1 MRNYCRNTPN
11 MLRRKGLYLSGL
23 IALSILILPLSAK
36 PKDKNGDPIDTARVV
51 ADQEKLVMLSSM
63 VPRRYM
69 TAKTGDAVTDNIF
82 SNYTVPQIQVMLS
95 EYEKKLERSKQ
106 QKQRIIDIGLEIGEQ
121 FLKIFPDSK
130 VIDEVAIRHADLLY
144 EKVSDEFYAKYAI
157 YTEELRKYLSSPEYE
172 QYVIAE
178 ARYDSIAAAG
188 GDTIRNPRPTP
199 PPGRP
204 IAPDPQL
211 DRVIAL
217 YDKIINDMPE
227 SPYVVDALYNKAY
240 ILGERYGD
248 YRALRNLTARDIRQ
262 RKEEAI
268 ALLQQLTRKYPD
280 SRYTTDAYMLIGE
293 YLFSAPNREQPAKTR
308 EAIPYYR
315 KVIDLILKNGQR
327 SEYYNQALYKLGWC
341 YFRLENYPE
350 AVAYFTQL
358 IEDIE
363 QAEEVFSGKIMPDYI
378 RPDMKK
384 EAIEY
389 IAASFIEEQ
398 NRVDRSKTAI
408 ERVDKFYAAIPPRRY
423 TPLVYEEI
431 GKKYEELLESAEK
444 VNEVWVALL
453 RRFPNYERAPFI
465 ADKIIYQLNLV
476 TINGEKK
483 EKELEEAEQKL
494 YEERKNLFYN
504 YGRKSKW
511 YADMKRRIQAQNL
524 GLPLDFKDQSVFT
537 TGFDP
542 RTLEYADSI
551 SKVAL
556 FQNIVYAISF
566 ARLLDGELPL
576 PLGREYMQPNIPD
589 LKRARLFYE
598 QAVKDIENYTEIF
611 SRYDSTAYFAQFQR
625 SLILDFK
632 LNRPREALPGYYSVA
647 KNFAWDF
654 HRKEAIG
661 NAYAII
667 DSIAR
672 AEKIGFYTPG
682 IDTTANFSGKRDS
695 LKADEK
701 IFLDIVDA
709 YIRLF
714 PHDSISVNGIKQLA
728 DFYIAKGYV
737 DEYKEV
743 NSRLA
748 MYYPIQEIYPG
759 TLVNLAANAYELKD
773 YSRSEQIAK
782 AIYYGRR
789 TKDPK
794 DAERRAYAYRLIG
807 SSIDKRAQY
816 YVGKGNYYAAA
827 KEYERI
833 TREVPKWEEAD
844 KAARNAAFYYVKAG
858 KTEESVRISN
868 YLFENANDPKFKVE
882 ALKDITFAYEQA
894 KKFDSLGSSLER
906 LYEFVKND
914 SLDLAEDALYRA
926 IRARMA
932 AENWKEAIRVSD
944 KYLAKFD
951 TTRRGDDVAF
961 NKIDLNVKDGRP
973 EGVFEAY
980 GAYADKF
987 VNKPRSVLA
996 YFKRGE
1002 ILEERGNI
1010 EGAKAEFT
1018 KATERYY
1025 QLAKKD
1031 EKNTKAVAGISVSE
1045 SMFRLT
1051 KYLIDEY
1058 KKVGVGV
1065 TLKPSAFVAPPKP
1078 KPQRQQPT
1086 RITAPKKTTA
1096 TTKAKPA
1103 AKPAP
1108 PPKPKERD
1116 VAYDTTAK
1124 YALRRKIEKN
1134 ILELYK
1140 LGGYRSISAL
1150 YNAGFVA
1157 ENLADEFS
1165 KIPDTLA
1172 SIRDPKTGK
1181 GIIPAKLTTNQVQ
1194 ANVDAA
1200 AFYERAGNDY
1210 AKTYQDLTA
1219 ARGEFEKAVRE
1230 PDSARKALLNPNDS
1244 AAVAL
1249 REAVASIGKI
1259 TNREQGEFALAKLVP
1274 PTEKWI
1280 SKIGI
1285 NNGMDVPDDVFL
1297 VTIDATSEVAKSK
1310 ISEMY
1315 FKAGKLAEKN
1325 VYTYLAAQVDEEAKK
1340 TTKVFGRGKNKISVY
1355 LGDVVELVQLSQIA
1369 QKFVRPAAEVAIN
1382 TYRRGIERAEKLKLN
1397 NEYVERA
1404 KAAVNELATK
1414 AVERSDSLARASNAL
1429 FDMLDKAYRN
1439 KLDSLRGQPKAK
1451 DIVDF
1456 TVLSSKMN
1464 FIIKTN
1470 YELTLSALAE
1480 YGQALQLLKEA
1491 NAPQNRYNEVATRA
1505 SRFIYEMGESNRQRA
1520 EMLKKTVK
1528 QWDEL
1533 SRANPDKFWYSDYGS
1548 VKYDPI
1554 ARTYEQSAGAILA
1567 QVVALLVDFE
1577 IQDEYT
1583 SKSLLALGKIDP
1595 TLAKIIGKKGETTIT
1610 SGSDWKF
1617 IEQIEPGKEYDWFKR
1632 DYSDAA
1638 WKPVVEND
1646 ETQRFKYFVRAT
1658 DTTFTTKDLDV
1669 AAKAIWYER
1678 VVPGAQ
1684 PEPTPKPEPKKE
1696 SEQKPQ
1702 PEQKTQPEQKPEE
1715 KKETEPEKTDTA
1727 SVAPKKAEPN
1737 YLSVGET
1744 LTLSL
1749 TFESGQAKITAGT
1762 ETLDSLVAKFK
1773 EDKNLVVEITPSVVL
1788 DSGSKVKPA
1797 ALAKQRYDAIV
1808 KELTSKGVKKT
1819 QLKQGKSVTDTV
1831 TTIKVLKS
1839 SRKTGLLNVMPS
1851 KNLARVKISVVVEE
1865 QHFTQRGKKKKSKDD
1880 ELKEKVEEA
1889 LSGISGISVEVKG
1902 AVVTLSGEV
1911 ADDATKSDA
1920 ESKAAKVKGV
1930 KSVTNNLTVKPP
1942 APKGPVKPEYVYFRK
1957 EFTFEGAK
1965 EVAQLILTKEF
1976 PFDSLEVYVNDT
1988 QVGADKIVRF
1998 KDVSPADSLLDEQFI
2013 VLNIYDFVTP
2023 GKNLVAI
2030 RAPGTLPKGAGL
2042 KIALN
2047 VAYFE
2052 EIKES
2057 DLKALIPKLK
2067 EYRKKTEKKLE
2078 QVENPK

>member
-1 MRNYCRNTPN
+1 
-11 MLRRKGLYLSGL
+11 MLHKYVVCVLLLLLYTTLSP
-23 IALSILILPLSAK
+23 IALTAKAKGDDK
-36 PKDKNGDPIDTARVV
+36 PKGIDTAKVM
-51 ADQEKLVMLSSM
+51 AEQEKLVVLSSL
-63 VPRRYM
+63 VPRNYL
-69 TAKTGDAVTDNIF
+69 TARTGDAVTDNVF
-82 SNYTVPQIQVMLS
+82 SNFTIPQIQVILS
-95 EYEKKLERSKQ
+95 EYEKKLERSKA
-106 QKQRIIDIGLEIGEQ
+106 QKQKILDIGLELGEQ
-121 FLKIFPDSK
+121 FTKIFADSK
-130 VIDEVAIRHADLLY
+130 VIDEVAIRYADMLY

-157 YTEELRKYLSSPEYE
+157 YTEELRKYLNSPEYE
-172 QYVIAE
+172 QYSIAE

-204 IAPDPQL
+204 IPPDPQL

-217 YDKIINDMPE
+217 YDKIINEMPE

-248 YRALRNLTARDIRQ
+248 YRALRNLSAREIRQ
-262 RKEEAI
+262 KKEEAI

-280 SRYTTDAYMLIGE
+280 SRYTVDAYMLIGE

-315 KVIDLILKNGQR
+315 KALDLILRNGQR

-341 YFRLENYPE
+341 FFRLENYSE
-350 AVAYFTQL
+350 AIAYFTQL

-363 QAEEVFSGKIMPDYI
+363 QAEEIFSGKIMPDYI
-378 RPDMKK
+378 RPDMKR

-408 ERVDKFYAAIPPRRY
+408 ERVDKFYAAMPPRRY
-423 TPLVYEEI
+423 IPLVYEEI
-431 GKKYEELLESAEK
+431 GRKYEELLESAEK
-444 VNEVWVALL
+444 VNEVWIALL

-465 ADKIIYQLNLV
+465 ADKIIYQLYIT

-483 EKELEEAEQKL
+483 EKELEEAEQRL

-511 YADMKRRIQAQNL
+511 YADMKRRMQAQAL
-524 GLPLDFKDQSVFT
+524 GLPLDFKDQSVFP

-589 LKRARLFYE
+589 LKRAKQFYE
-598 QAVKDIENYTEIF
+598 QAVKDIENYTDIF
-611 SRYDSTAYFAQFQR
+611 SRYDSTAYFAEFQR

-632 LNRPREALPGYYSVA
+632 LNRPRDALPGYLNVA
-647 KNFAWDF
+647 RNFAWDF

-667 DSIAR
+667 DSITR
-672 AEKIGFYTPG
+672 AQKIGFYTPG
-682 IDTTANFSGKRDS
+682 LDTTANFAGKRDS
-695 LKADEK
+695 LTADEK
-701 IFLDIVDA
+701 LFLEVVDT

-748 MYYPIQEIYPG
+748 LYYPIQEIYPG

-773 YSRSEQIAK
+773 YTRSEQIAK

-833 TREVPKWEEAD
+833 TKEVPKWEEAD

-868 YLFENANDPKFKVE
+868 YLFENANDPRFKVE
-882 ALKDITFAYEQA
+882 ALKDITYAYEQA
-894 KKFDSLGSSLER
+894 KSYDSLGSSLER

-914 SLDLAEDALYRA
+914 SIDLAEDALYRA

-987 VNKPRSVLA
+987 VTKPRSVVA

-1018 KATERYY
+1018 KATDRYY
-1025 QLAKKD
+1025 ELAKKN
-1031 EKNTKAVAGISVSE
+1031 EKNTKAVAGIAVSE

-1051 KYLIDEY
+1051 KYLLDEY

-1065 TLKPSAFVAPPKP
+1065 TLKPSAFVPPPKP
-1078 KPQRQQPT
+1078 PKQKQQPPKIAT
-1086 RITAPKKTTA
+1086 TTKKKTTQ
-1096 TTKAKPA
+1096 A

-1140 LGGYRSISAL
+1140 LGGYRSIDAL

-1157 ENLADEFS
+1157 ENLADAFS
-1165 KIPDTLA
+1165 KVPDTLA
-1172 SIRDPKTGK
+1172 SIRDPKTGR
-1181 GIIPAKLTTNQVQ
+1181 GIIPAKLTINQVQ

-1219 ARGEFEKAVRE
+1219 ARGDFEKASKE
-1230 PDSARKALLNPNDS
+1230 QDSIRRALINPNDS
-1244 AAVAL
+1244 ANVAL
-1249 REAVASIGKI
+1249 QQAIASLGKI
-1259 TNREQGEFALAKLVP
+1259 TNREQGELALAKLVP
-1274 PTEKWI
+1274 VTEKWI

-1285 NNGMDVPDDVFL
+1285 SNGLDVPDEAFL
-1297 VTIDATSEVAKSK
+1297 ATIDATTEIAKSK

-1315 FKAGKLAEKN
+1315 YKAGKLAEKN
-1325 VYTYLAAQVDEEAKK
+1325 VYTYLAAQADEEAKK
-1340 TTKVFGRGKNKISVY
+1340 TTRTFGKGRSKVTIY

-1369 QKFVRPAAEVAIN
+1369 QQFVRPAVEVAIN
-1382 TYRRGIERAEKLKLN
+1382 TYRRGVERAEKLKLQN
-1397 NEYVERA
+1397 QYVELS
-1404 KAAVNELATK
+1404 KAAINELATK
-1414 AVERSDSLARASNAL
+1414 AAERSDSLARAATLL
-1429 FDMLDKAYRN
+1429 FDQLDKQYRN
-1439 KLDSLRGQPKAK
+1439 KLDSLTGQPKAK

-1456 TVLSSKMN
+1456 AVLATKMN
-1464 FIIKTN
+1464 FIINTN
-1470 YELTLSALAE
+1470 YNLTLSALAE
-1480 YGQALQLLKEA
+1480 YGQALQLLKDA
-1491 NAPQNRYNEVATRA
+1491 NAPQNRYNEVATRT
-1505 SRFIYEMGESNRQRA
+1505 SRFIYEMGEGYRQRA
-1520 EMLKKTVK
+1520 ELLKKTVK

-1533 SRANPDKFWYSDYGS
+1533 SKANPDKFWYSDYGA

-1554 ARTYEQSAGAILA
+1554 AEMCQKTAGLILA
-1567 QVVALLVDFE
+1567 QVVALLVDYD

-1583 SKSLLALGKIDP
+1583 SRALISLGKIDP
-1595 TLAKIIGKKGETTIT
+1595 GLSKLIGKKGETTVAT
-1610 SGSDWKF
+1610 SGGSGWKV

-1638 WKPVVEND
+1638 WKSVVEND
-1646 ETQRFKYFVRAT
+1646 ETQRFRYFVRET
-1658 DTTFTTKDLDV
+1658 DTTFTTKELDTP
-1669 AAKAIWYER
+1669 ARAIWYER
-1678 VVPGAQ
+1678 IVPGAQ
-1684 PEPTPKPEPKKE
+1684 PEQTPAPQQKEEPKKE
-1696 SEQKPQ
+1696 EQKEEPKKEGEAIPTEQ
-1702 PEQKTQPEQKPEE
+1702 PAAKPE
-1715 KKETEPEKTDTA
+1715 P
-1727 SVAPKKAEPN
+1727 S
-1737 YLSVGET
+1737 YLAIGET
-1744 LTLSL
+1744 IVLNL
-1749 TFESGQAKITAGT
+1749 TFETGKAKITGGA
-1762 ETLDSLVAKFK
+1762 EALDSLVAKFK

-1797 ALAKQRYDAIV
+1797 VLAKQRYDAIV

-1819 QLKQGKSVTDTV
+1819 QLKQGKSITDTV
-1831 TTIKVLKS
+1831 TTFKVIKS
-1839 SRKTGLLNVMPS
+1839 SRKTGRLNWWS
-1851 KNLARVKISVVVEE
+1851 KQNLASKKVTLVMYE
-1865 QHFTQRGKKKKSKDD
+1865 QHFAQKGKKKKATKSKDE
-1880 ELKEKVEEA
+1880 ELQEKVKEA
-1889 LSGISGISVEVKG
+1889 VGALGNITVEVKD

-1911 ADDATKSDA
+1911 ADETAKTNA
-1920 ESKAAKVKGV
+1920 ETAARSVKGV
-1930 KSVTNNLTVKPP
+1930 KSVTNNLTVRPP
-1942 APKGPVKPEYVYFRK
+1942 TPQGPVKPQYVYFRK

-1965 EVAQLILTKEF
+1965 EVAQLIMTNEF
-1976 PFDSLEVYVNDT
+1976 PFDSLEVYVNDV
-1988 QVGADKIVRF
+1988 QVGPDKIVKF
-1998 KDVSPADSLLDEQFI
+1998 KNISPPDSALDNQFI
-2013 VLNIYDFVTP
+2013 VLNIYDYVVP

-2042 KIALN
+2042 KIAIN
-2047 VAYFE
+2047 IAYFE
-2052 EIKES
+2052 ELKES

-2067 EYRKKTEKKLE
+2067 EYRKKKEKELE
-2078 QVENPK
+2078 KSMPNPQ

>member
-1 MRNYCRNTPN
+1 MRNLCNTSR
-11 MLRRKGLYLSGL
+11 MLHRKLYGL
-23 IALSILILPLSAK
+23 IALMLVLPQLATAK
-36 PKDKNGDPIDTARVV
+36 NKDDKPIDTAQVV
-51 ADQEKLVMLSSM
+51 AEQEKLVMLSSM

-69 TAKTGDAVTDNIF
+69 IAKTGDAITDNIF
-82 SNYTVPQIQVMLS
+82 SNYTVPQIQVVLS
-95 EYEKKLERSKQ
+95 EYEKKLEKNRQ
-106 QKQRIIDIGLEIGEQ
+106 QKQRILDIGLEISEK
-121 FLKIFPDSK
+121 FIKIFPDSK
-130 VIDEVAIRHADLLY
+130 VIDEVAIRYADMLY

-157 YTEELRKYLSSPEYE
+157 YTEELRKYLNSPEYE

-178 ARYDSIAAAG
+178 ARYDSIASVG

-204 IAPDPQL
+204 IPPDPKL
-211 DRVIAL
+211 DQVIAI
-217 YDKIINDMPE
+217 YDRIINEMPE

-268 ALLQQLTRKYPD
+268 ALLQQLIRKYPD
-280 SRYTTDAYMLIGE
+280 SRYATDAHMLIGE

-315 KVIDLILKNGQR
+315 KVIDLVLKNGQR

-358 IEDIE
+358 VEDIE

-398 NRVDRSKTAI
+398 NRIDRSKTAI
-408 ERVDKFYAAIPPRRY
+408 ERVNRFYDAMPPRRY
-423 TPLVYEEI
+423 IPLVYEEI

-465 ADKIIYQLNLV
+465 ADKIIYQLYLT

-483 EKELEEAEQKL
+483 GKELEEVEQKL

-551 SKVAL
+551 SKAAL
-556 FQNIVYAISF
+556 LQNIIYGISF

-576 PLGREYMQPNIPD
+576 PFDREYMRAEIPD
-589 LKRARLFYE
+589 LKRARAFYE

-625 SLILDFK
+625 SLILDVK

-661 NAYAII
+661 NAYAIV
-667 DSIAR
+667 DSITR
-672 AEKIGFYTPG
+672 AERIGFYTPG
-682 IDTTANFSGKRDS
+682 IDTMANFSGKRDS

-701 IFLDIVDA
+701 TFLEIVDA
-709 YIRLF
+709 YIRLY

-743 NSRLA
+743 NSRLVL
-748 MYYPIQEIYPG
+748 YYPIQEIYPG

-773 YSRSEQIAK
+773 YTRSEQIAK

-833 TREVPKWEEAD
+833 TKEVPKWEEAD

-858 KTEESVRISN
+858 KTEESVKISN
-868 YLFENANDPKFKVE
+868 YLFENANDPKYKVE

-894 KKFDSLGSSLER
+894 KMYDSLGASLER

-914 SLDLAEDALYRA
+914 SVDLAEDALYRA

-944 KYLAKFD
+944 KYLAKYD

-1002 ILEERGNI
+1002 ILEERGDI
-1010 EGAKAEFT
+1010 EGAKAEFK
-1018 KATERYY
+1018 KAIDRYY
-1025 QLAKKD
+1025 ELAKKD
-1031 EKNTKAVAGISVSE
+1031 ERNTKAVAGISVSE
-1045 SMFRLT
+1045 SLFRLT
-1051 KYLIDEY
+1051 KYLLDEY

-1086 RITAPKKTTA
+1086 RITTSKKPTPKG
-1096 TTKAKPA
+1096 KPE

-1108 PPKPKERD
+1108 PPVPKERD
-1116 VAYDTTAK
+1116 IAYDTTAK

-1172 SIRDPKTGK
+1172 IIRDPKTGK
-1181 GIIPAKLTTNQVQ
+1181 GIIPAKLTVNQVQ

-1200 AFYERAGNDY
+1200 SFYERAGNDY
-1210 AKTYQDLTA
+1210 AKTFQDLTA
-1219 ARGEFEKAVRE
+1219 ARRDFEKASGGIDSVR
-1230 PDSARKALLNPNDS
+1230 RALINPNDS
-1244 AAVAL
+1244 AEVAL
-1249 REAVASIGKI
+1249 RDAVASIGKI

-1280 SKIGI
+1280 AKIGI
-1285 NNGMDVPDDVFL
+1285 NNGLDVPDDVFL

-1325 VYTYLAAQVDEEAKK
+1325 VYIYLAAQADEEAKK
-1340 TTKVFGRGKNKISVY
+1340 TVKVFGRGKNKISVY

-1382 TYRRGIERAEKLKLN
+1382 TYRRGIERAEKLKLS

-1404 KAAVNELATK
+1404 KAAINELATK
-1414 AVERSDSLARASNAL
+1414 AVERSDSLARAANVL
-1429 FDMLDKAYRN
+1429 FDMLDKTYRN

-1456 TVLSSKMN
+1456 AVLASKMN

-1548 VKYDPI
+1548 IKYDPI
-1554 ARTYEQSAGAILA
+1554 ARTYEQSAAAILS
-1567 QVVALLVDFE
+1567 QVVVLLVDFE

-1610 SGSDWKF
+1610 SGGDWKF

-1632 DYSDAA
+1632 DYNDAA

-1646 ETQRFKYFVRAT
+1646 ETQRFKYFVKST

-1669 AAKAIWYER
+1669 TAKAIWYER

-1684 PEPTPKPEPKKE
+1684 PEPTSKPEPKKE
-1696 SEQKPQ
+1696 PEQKQQ
-1702 PEQKTQPEQKPEE
+1702 PEQGQQPEQQPER
-1715 KKETEPEKTDTA
+1715 KEPEKTETTGA
-1727 SVAPKKAEPN
+1727 APEKVEPN

-1744 LTLSL
+1744 LILNL
-1749 TFESGQAKITAGT
+1749 TFEKGQAKIIAGA
-1762 ETLDSLVAKFK
+1762 ETLDSIVAKFK

-1788 DSGSKVKPA
+1788 DSGSKIKPA
-1797 ALAKQRYDAIV
+1797 TLAKQRYDAIV

-1839 SRKTGLLNVMPS
+1839 SRKAELLNFTPS

-1865 QHFTQRGKKKKSKDD
+1865 QHFTQRGKKKKSKDE

-1889 LSGISGISVEVKG
+1889 LSGVSGVSVEVKG

-1911 ADDATKSDA
+1911 ADEATKIDA

-1930 KSVTNNLTVKPP
+1930 KSVTNNLTVRPP

-1957 EFTFEGAK
+1957 EFSFEGAK

-1976 PFDSLEVYVNDT
+1976 PFDSLEVYVNDV
-1988 QVGADKIVRF
+1988 QVGPDKIVRF
-1998 KDVSPADSLLDEQFI
+1998 RDVSPADSLLDEQFI

-2023 GKNLVAI
+2023 GKNLLAI
-2030 RAPGTLPKGAGL
+2030 RAPGALPKGAGL
-2042 KIALN
+2042 KVALN
-2047 VAYFE
+2047 IAYFE

>member
-1 MRNYCRNTPN
+1 
-11 MLRRKGLYLSGL
+11 MLQKLYFSCLAAL
-23 IALSILILPLSAK
+23 MLFFPPIAESKEKSK
-36 PKDKNGDPIDTARVV
+36 EPIDTARVM
-51 ADQEKLVMLSSM
+51 AEQERLVVLSSM
-63 VPRRYM
+63 VPRNFL

-82 SNYTVPQIQVMLS
+82 SSYTVPQIQVMLS
-95 EYEKKLERSKQ
+95 EYEKKLERSKV
-106 QKQRIIDIGLEIGEQ
+106 QKQRITDIGLEIGEQ

-130 VIDEVAIRHADLLY
+130 VIDEVAIRYADLLY
-144 EKVSDEFYAKYAI
+144 EKVSDEFYSKYAI

-199 PPGRP
+199 PLGRP

-227 SPYVVDALYNKAY
+227 SPYVVDAIYNKAY

-248 YRALRNLTARDIRQ
+248 YRALRNLSARDIRQ

-268 ALLQQLTRKYPD
+268 ALLQQLIRKYPD
-280 SRYTTDAYMLIGE
+280 SRYTTDAYVLIGE

-315 KVIDLILKNGQR
+315 KVLDLILKTGQR

-363 QAEEVFSGKIMPDYI
+363 QAEEIFSGKIMPDYI

-398 NRVDRSKTAI
+398 NRIDRSKTAI
-408 ERVDKFYAAIPPRRY
+408 ERIDKFYSAMPPRRY
-423 TPLVYEEI
+423 IPLVYEEV

-444 VNEVWVALL
+444 INEVWMALL
-453 RRFPNYERAPFI
+453 KRFPNYERAPFI
-465 ADKIIYQLNLV
+465 ADKVIYQLNLV

-524 GLPLDFKDQSVFT
+524 GIPLDFKDQSVFT

-589 LKRARLFYE
+589 LKRAKVFYE

-611 SRYDSTAYFAQFQR
+611 SRYDSTAYMAQFQR

-632 LNRPREALPGYYSVA
+632 LNRPKEALPGYLSVA
-647 KNFAWDF
+647 KNFAWDY

-695 LKADEK
+695 LKTDEK
-701 IFLDIVDA
+701 TFLEIVDA

-748 MYYPIQEIYPG
+748 LYYPVQEIYPG

-773 YSRSEQIAK
+773 YTRSEQIAK

-816 YVGKGNYYAAA
+816 YVGKENYYAAA

-833 TREVPKWEEAD
+833 TKEVPKWEEAD

-858 KTEESVRISN
+858 RTEESVKMSN

-894 KKFDSLGSSLER
+894 KNFDSLGSSLER
-906 LYEFVKND
+906 LYEFVKAD
-914 SLDLAEDALYRA
+914 SIDLAEDALYRA

-944 KYLAKFD
+944 KYLGKFD

-961 NKIDLNVKDGRP
+961 NKIDLNIKDGRP

-1018 KATERYY
+1018 KATDRYY
-1025 QLAKKD
+1025 ELAKKD
-1031 EKNTKAVAGISVSE
+1031 EKNTKAVAGISASE

-1051 KYLIDEY
+1051 RYLLDDY

-1078 KPQRQQPT
+1078 KKQREQPT
-1086 RITAPKKTTA
+1086 RITAPKKQTTA
-1096 TTKAKPA
+1096 AKKKPA
-1103 AKPAP
+1103 AKPVP

-1140 LGGYRSISAL
+1140 LGGYRSIDAL

-1157 ENLADEFS
+1157 ENLADAFS

-1210 AKTYQDLTA
+1210 AKTFLDLSA
-1219 ARGEFEKAVRE
+1219 ARGEFEKSAKDL
-1230 PDSARKALLNPNDS
+1230 DSAKKALLNPNDS
-1244 AAVAL
+1244 ATVAL
-1249 REAVASIGKI
+1249 REAVASIGKV
-1259 TNREQGEFALAKLVP
+1259 TNREQGELAIAKLVP

-1280 SKIGI
+1280 SKVGI
-1285 NNGMDVPDDVFL
+1285 SNGLDVPDDVFL
-1297 VTIDATSEVAKSK
+1297 VTIDATTEVAKSK

-1315 FKAGKLAEKN
+1315 YKAGKLAEKN
-1325 VYTYLAAQVDEEAKK
+1325 VYTYLAAEADEEAKK
-1340 TTKVFGRGKNKISVY
+1340 TSRTFGRGKNKIVVE

-1369 QKFVRPAAEVAIN
+1369 QRFVRPAAEIAIN
-1382 TYRRGIERAEKLKLN
+1382 TYRRGIEKAEKLKLQN
-1397 NEYVERA
+1397 QYVDMARA
-1404 KAAVNELATK
+1404 AINELATK

-1429 FDMLDKAYRN
+1429 FDKLDKQYRE
-1439 KLDSLRGQPKAK
+1439 KLDNLTGQPKAK

-1456 TVLSSKMN
+1456 TVLASKMN

-1480 YGQALQLLKEA
+1480 YGQALQLLKDA

-1505 SRFIYEMGESNRQRA
+1505 SRFIYEMGEGNRQRA
-1520 EMLKKTVK
+1520 EVLKRTVK

-1533 SRANPDKFWYSDYGS
+1533 SKANPDKFWYSDYGS
-1548 VKYDPI
+1548 IKYEPI
-1554 ARTYEQSAGAILA
+1554 ANTYQQSAGAILA

-1583 SKSLLALGKIDP
+1583 SKSLLSLGKIDP
-1595 TLAKIIGKKGETTIT
+1595 TLSKIIGKKGETTIT
-1610 SGSDWKF
+1610 SSGGNEWKV
-1617 IEQIEPGKEYDWFKR
+1617 IEQIEPGKEYDWFRR

-1646 ETQRFKYFVRAT
+1646 ETQRFKYFIRET
-1658 DTTFTTKDLDV
+1658 DTTFATKDLDTP
-1669 AAKAIWYER
+1669 ARAIWYER

-1684 PEPTPKPEPKKE
+1684 PAPEKKEEPKKE
-1696 SEQKPQ
+1696 EP
-1702 PEQKTQPEQKPEE
+1702 
-1715 KKETEPEKTDTA
+1715 KKEEPKGEETKKEE
-1727 SVAPKKAEPN
+1727 PKSEEPKKEGEQPAAEPKAEPN

-1744 LTLSL
+1744 ILMNL
-1749 TFESGQAKITAGT
+1749 TFEPGKAKITGGT
-1762 ETLDSLVAKFK
+1762 EGLDSLVAKFK
-1773 EDKNLVVEITPSVVL
+1773 EDKNLVMEITPSVVL

-1808 KELTSKGVKKT
+1808 KELTAKGVKKT
-1819 QLKQGKSVTDTV
+1819 QLKQGKSTTDTV
-1831 TTIKVLKS
+1831 TTFKVTKS
-1839 SRKTGLLNVMPS
+1839 SRKTGMLNLMPS
-1851 KNLARVKISVVVEE
+1851 KNLARVKVSVFIAE
-1865 QHFTQRGKKKKSKDD
+1865 QHFTQKGKKKRSKDD
-1880 ELKEKVEEA
+1880 ELKEKVEGA
-1889 LSGISGISVEVKG
+1889 VSAISGITVEVKN

-1911 ADDATKSDA
+1911 ADEAAKASA
-1920 ESKAAKVKGV
+1920 ESAAAGVKGV
-1930 KSVTNNLTVKPP
+1930 KSVVNNLTVRPP
-1942 APKGPVKPEYVYFRK
+1942 VAQGPVKPEYVYFRK

-1965 EVAQLILTKEF
+1965 EVAQLIMTNEF

-1988 QVGADKIVRF
+1988 QVGADKIVKF
-1998 KDVSPADSLLDEQFI
+1998 KNVSPADSLLDEKFI

-2023 GKNLVAI
+2023 GKNLIAI

-2047 VAYFE
+2047 IAYFE

-2078 QVENPK
+2078 KVENPQ

>member
-1 MRNYCRNTPN
+1 MSNCGYLISS
-11 MLRRKGLYLSGL
+11 MLRKEAVC
-23 IALSILILPLSAK
+23 IALFLFVVVLSPKQLTSKVKSEEK
-36 PKDKNGDPIDTARVV
+36 PKAIDTAKVM
-51 ADQEKLVMLSSM
+51 AEQEKLITLSSL
-63 VPRRYM
+63 VPRNYL
-69 TAKTGDAVTDNIF
+69 TARTGDAVTDNVF
-82 SNYTVPQIQVMLS
+82 SNFTIPQIQVILS
-95 EYEKKLERSKQ
+95 EYEKKLERSKA
-106 QKQRIIDIGLEIGEQ
+106 QKQRILDIGLEMGEQ
-121 FLKIFPDSK
+121 FTKIFADSK
-130 VIDEVAIRHADLLY
+130 VIDEVAIRYADMLY

-157 YTEELRKYLSSPEYE
+157 YTEELRKYLNSPEYE
-172 QYVIAE
+172 QYSIAE

-188 GDTIRNPRPTP
+188 GDTIANPRPTP

-217 YDKIINDMPE
+217 YDKIINEMPE

-248 YRALRNLTARDIRQ
+248 YRALRNLSARDIRQ
-262 RKEEAI
+262 KKEEAI

-280 SRYTTDAYMLIGE
+280 SRYTVDAYMLIGE

-315 KVIDLILKNGQR
+315 KALDLILRNGQR

-341 YFRLENYPE
+341 FFRLENYPE
-350 AVAYFTQL
+350 AIAYFTQL

-363 QAEEVFSGKIMPDYI
+363 QAEEIFSGKVMPDYI

-398 NRVDRSKTAI
+398 NRIDRSKTAI
-408 ERVDKFYAAIPPRRY
+408 ERVERFYSAMPPRRY
-423 TPLVYEEI
+423 IPLVYEEI
-431 GKKYEELLESAEK
+431 GRKYEELLESAEK
-444 VNEVWVALL
+444 INEVWIALL

-465 ADKIIYQLNLV
+465 ADKIIYQIYLT

-483 EKELEEAEQKL
+483 EKELEEAEQRL

-511 YADMKRRIQAQNL
+511 YADMKRRMQAQAL
-524 GLPLDFKDQSVFT
+524 GLPLDFKDQSVFP

-589 LKRARLFYE
+589 LKRARQFYE
-598 QAVKDIENYTEIF
+598 QAVKDIENYTDIF

-632 LNRPREALPGYYSVA
+632 LNRPREALPGYLSVA
-647 KNFAWDF
+647 RNFAWDF

-667 DSIAR
+667 DSITKAQ
-672 AEKIGFYTPG
+672 KIGFYTPG
-682 IDTTANFSGKRDS
+682 LDTTANFAGKRDS
-695 LKADEK
+695 LTADEK
-701 IFLDIVDA
+701 LFLEVVDT

-748 MYYPIQEIYPG
+748 LYYPIQEIYPG

-773 YSRSEQIAK
+773 YTRSEQIAK

-789 TKDPK
+789 TRDPK

-833 TREVPKWEEAD
+833 TKEVPKWEEAD

-868 YLFENANDPKFKVE
+868 YLFENANDPRFKVE
-882 ALKDITFAYEQA
+882 ALKDITYAYEQA
-894 KKFDSLGSSLER
+894 KSYDSLGSSLER

-914 SLDLAEDALYRA
+914 SIDLAEDALYRA

-944 KYLAKFD
+944 KYLARFD

-987 VNKPRSVLA
+987 VTKPRSVVA

-1010 EGAKAEFT
+1010 EGAKTEFT
-1018 KATERYY
+1018 KATDRYY
-1025 QLAKKD
+1025 ELAKKN
-1031 EKNTKAVAGISVSE
+1031 EKDTKAVAGIAASE

-1051 KYLIDEY
+1051 KYLLDEY

-1078 KPQRQQPT
+1078 PKQKQQPK
-1086 RITAPKKTTA
+1086 PVA
-1096 TTKAKPA
+1096 TTKKKITGAKQQA
-1103 AKPAP
+1103 ARPAP

-1134 ILELYK
+1134 IIEIYK
-1140 LGGYRSISAL
+1140 LGGYRSIDAL

-1157 ENLADEFS
+1157 ENLADAFS
-1165 KIPDTLA
+1165 RIPDTLA

-1181 GIIPAKLTTNQVQ
+1181 GIIPAKLTINQVQ

-1210 AKTYQDLTA
+1210 AKTYQDLAA
-1219 ARGEFEKAVRE
+1219 ARSDFEKASKE
-1230 PDSARKALLNPNDS
+1230 QDSIRSALINPNDS
-1244 AAVAL
+1244 VNVAL
-1249 REAVASIGKI
+1249 RNTIASIGKI
-1259 TNREQGEFALAKLVP
+1259 TSREQGELALAKLVP
-1274 PTEKWI
+1274 VTEKWI

-1285 NNGMDVPDDVFL
+1285 SNGLDVPDEAFL
-1297 VTIDATSEVAKSK
+1297 AAIDATTEIARSK

-1315 FKAGKLAEKN
+1315 YKAGKLAEKN
-1325 VYTYLAAQVDEEAKK
+1325 VYTYLAAQADEEAKK
-1340 TTKVFGRGKNKISVY
+1340 TTRTFGKGKGKVTIY

-1369 QKFVRPAAEVAIN
+1369 QQFVRPAAEVAIN
-1382 TYRRGIERAEKLKLN
+1382 TYRRGVERSEKLKLQN
-1397 NEYVERA
+1397 QYVELS
-1404 KAAVNELATK
+1404 KAAINELATK
-1414 AVERSDSLARASNAL
+1414 AAERIDSLARAATGL
-1429 FDMLDKAYRN
+1429 FDQLDKQYRN
-1439 KLDSLRGQPKAK
+1439 KLDSLTGQPKAK
-1451 DIVDF
+1451 DIIDF
-1456 TVLSSKMN
+1456 AVLATKMN
-1464 FIIKTN
+1464 FIINTN
-1470 YELTLSALAE
+1470 YSLTLSALAE
-1480 YGQALQLLKEA
+1480 YGQALQLLKDA
-1491 NAPQNRYNEVATRA
+1491 NAPQNRYNEVATRT
-1505 SRFIYEMGESNRQRA
+1505 SRFIYEMGESYRQRA
-1520 EMLKKTVK
+1520 EMLRRIVK
-1528 QWDEL
+1528 QWDDL
-1533 SRANPDKFWYSDYGS
+1533 AKANPDKFWYSDYGAM
-1548 VKYDPI
+1548 KYDPI
-1554 ARTYEQSAGAILA
+1554 ADICQKTAGLILA
-1567 QVVALLVDFE
+1567 QVVTLLVDYDV
-1577 IQDEYT
+1577 QDEYT
-1583 SKSLLALGKIDP
+1583 SRALISLGKIDP
-1595 TLAKIIGKKGETTIT
+1595 SLSKLIGKKGETTVAT
-1610 SGSDWKF
+1610 SGGSGWKV

-1632 DYSDAA
+1632 DYNDAA
-1638 WKPVVEND
+1638 WKQVVEND
-1646 ETQRFKYFVRAT
+1646 ETQRFRYFVRET
-1658 DTTFTTKDLDV
+1658 DTTFTTKELDTP
-1669 AAKAIWYER
+1669 ARAIWYER

-1684 PEPTPKPEPKKE
+1684 PEPAPQPQPKEEPKKE
-1696 SEQKPQ
+1696 EPKKEDGAA
-1702 PEQKTQPEQKPEE
+1702 PEQP
-1715 KKETEPEKTDTA
+1715 A
-1727 SVAPKKAEPN
+1727 AKAEPE
-1737 YLSVGET
+1737 YLPVGET
-1744 LTLSL
+1744 IVLNLS
-1749 TFESGQAKITAGT
+1749 FEAGKAKITGGS
-1762 ETLDSLVAKFK
+1762 EGLDSLVAKFK
-1773 EDKNLVVEITPSVVL
+1773 EDKNLLVEITPSVVL

-1797 ALAKQRYDAIV
+1797 ALAKQRYDEIV
-1808 KELTSKGVKKT
+1808 KVLTSKGVKKT
-1819 QLKQGKSVTDTV
+1819 QLKQGKSTTDTV
-1831 TTIKVLKS
+1831 TTLKVIKS
-1839 SRKTGLLNVMPS
+1839 SRKTGLLNWLQNR
-1851 KNLARVKISVVVEE
+1851 NLARKKITVVVYE
-1865 QHFTQRGKKKKSKDD
+1865 QHFTQKGKKKKVVKSKDE
-1880 ELKEKVEEA
+1880 ELQEKVIEA
-1889 LSGISGISVEVKG
+1889 VSPFGSITVEVKN

-1911 ADDATKSDA
+1911 ADEAARTNA
-1920 ESKAAKVKGV
+1920 ESAAANVKGI
-1930 KSVTNNLTVKPP
+1930 KSVTNNLTVRPP
-1942 APKGPVKPEYVYFRK
+1942 VAKGPVKPEFVYFRK

-1965 EVAQLILTKEF
+1965 EVAQLIMTNEF
-1976 PFDSLEVYVNDT
+1976 PFDSLEIYVNDV
-1988 QVGADKIVRF
+1988 QVGADKIVKF
-1998 KDVSPADSLLDEQFI
+1998 KDISPADSALDNQFI
-2013 VLNIYDFVTP
+2013 VLNIYDYVVP
-2023 GKNLVAI
+2023 GKNLLAI

-2047 VAYFE
+2047 IAYFE
-2052 EIKES
+2052 ELKES
-2057 DLKALIPKLK
+2057 DLKTLIPKLREYKKKK
-2067 EYRKKTEKKLE
+2067 EKELEKAMPTP
-2078 QVENPK
+2078 Q